1 MAVDKETANWR
12 LFGGGA
18 IAIAGLMWSIG
29 LVLVQAGVT
38 AFSPWLSI
46 VALVVLALGFVLVA
60 FGQTGSNGAV
70 GTSVLGK
77 IALVVYAATWLL
89 MAIGRAISLGDAIT
103 TVAIV
108 LVISSGFL
116 SAIVI
121 FRAAVARGAARWILF
136 LPVIVGSVASLGL
149 WLPVIAGQWWV
160 WLVLAV
166 LFLATGMLY
175 LFNSR
180 RIG

>member
-1 MAVDKETANWR
+1 MAVNQETANWR
-12 LFGGGA
+12 FFGGGA
-18 IAIAGLMWSIG
+18 IAIAGLLWSIG
-29 LVLVQAGVT
+29 LSLVQAGVT

-46 VALVVLALGFVLVA
+46 VALIVLALGFVLVA

-89 MAIGRAISLGDAIT
+89 MAIGRAISLGDAINT
-103 TVAIV
+103 AAIV
-108 LVISSGFL
+108 LLISSGIL

-121 FRAAVARGAARWILF
+121 FKTGVARGAARWILF
-136 LPVIVGSVASLGL
+136 LPVFVGSLASLGM
-149 WLPVIAGQWWV
+149 WLPLIAGQWWV

-166 LFLATGMLY
+166 LFLATGVLY
-175 LFNSR
+175 LLNR
-180 RIG
+180 RTIG